1 MHRAVLLFLVLTT
14 VGPSLK
20 AGEKSL
26 FGTVMCGYQGWFS
39 TPGDGASL
47 GWRHYGFEKAG
58 QCHIDLWPDVSEL
71 DKDELFDT
79 PLKFA
84 GGKMAQVFSSANGK
98 TVARHFR
105 WMKDAGIDGV
115 FLQRFGASLRDEK
128 SRANADRVLS
138 QVQKAAEAAGRT
150 FCVMYD
156 LSGMRAGE
164 IEKVVMQDWK
174 RLRQELR
181 VLESPAYQ
189 HHAGKPVVAVWGIGF
204 GDDRAYTL
212 EECHGLLR
220 FLHDNP
226 EFGQMTVMAGVPW
239 GWRTL
244 DRDAAADA
252 ALHEVLGKAD
262 IISPWSVG
270 RYHDPKS
277 AESQIQAVH
286 EADAVWC
293 RQRGK
298 HYLPVLFPGF
308 SWANLMKM
316 RGQDAPLNQVPRLG
330 GGFLWRQAFHRVRL
344 GSEMLYVAMFDELD
358 EGTAIFKTA
367 AQVPEGTQ
375 GFVTEPDLASDHNLW
390 LTGRIGELLRRE
402 RSLSPEPPLR

>member
-1 MHRAVLLFLVLTT
+1 MHRALLIFLILPVLVPTAL
-14 VGPSLK
+14 
-20 AGEKSL
+20 AREKSL

-39 TPGDGASL
+39 TPGDGSGL
-47 GWRHYGFEKAG
+47 GWRHYGFEKEG

-71 DKDELFDT
+71 DADERYDT

-84 GGKMAQVFSSANGK
+84 DGKAAQVFSSANGK

-138 QVQKAAEAAGRT
+138 HVRAAAEAAGRT

-156 LSGMRAGE
+156 LSGLRAGE

-181 VLESPAYQ
+181 VLESSAYQ
-189 HHAGKPVVAVWGIGF
+189 HHAGKPLVAVWGIGF

-212 EECHGLLR
+212 DECHELLR
-220 FLHDNP
+220 FFHDNP
-226 EFGQMTVMAGVPW
+226 EFGKMTVMAGVPW

-244 DRDAAADA
+244 NRDAATDP
-252 ALHEVLGKAD
+252 ALHEVLGEAD

-270 RYHDPKS
+270 RYVDVKS
-277 AESQIQAVH
+277 AESQIREVH
-286 EADAVWC
+286 EVDAAWC
-293 RQRGK
+293 RERGK
-298 HYLPVLFPGF
+298 DYLPVLFPGF
-308 SWANLMKM
+308 SWSNLMKM
-316 RGQDAPLNQVPRLG
+316 RGQSAPLNQVPRLG
-330 GGFLWRQAFHRVRL
+330 GGFLWQQAYQRVRL
-344 GSEMLYVAMFDELD
+344 GSDMLYVAMFDELD

-367 AQVPEGTQ
+367 SQGPEGPQ
-375 GFVTEPDLASDHNLW
+375 GFVVEPGVPSDHYLW
-390 LTGRIGELLRRE
+390 LTGRIGELLRSE
-402 RSLSPEPPLR
+402 RVVSPDLPIR